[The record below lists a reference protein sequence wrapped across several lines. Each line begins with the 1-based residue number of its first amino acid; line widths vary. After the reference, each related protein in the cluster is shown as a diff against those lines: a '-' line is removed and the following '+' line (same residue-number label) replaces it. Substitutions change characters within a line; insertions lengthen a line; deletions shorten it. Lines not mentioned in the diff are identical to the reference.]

1 MKALAKTLV
10 VIIRAVSVLA
20 LILPLLL
27 IPVVVAYTNNDLTI
41 ARYMA
46 GFAGFMAVSIIALA
60 IYQGIQE
67 YKYGV

>member
-27 IPVVVAYTNNDLTI
+27 IPVVVAYTNNDLMI
-41 ARYMA
+41 ARCMA
-46 GFAGFMAVSIIALA
+46 GFAGFMAVSIIAIV
-60 IYQGIQE
+60 IYDGAQQ